1 MANSSRKCKGCGT
14 HGKVA
19 DGIVNRVGFF
29 HDESCI
35 DLFVANN
42 HKKLIEK
49 GKQQRE
55 KAQRKKDKVRLEQ
68 LKTASDYI
76 KEAQIAVNRYIRA
89 RDYGKACIS
98 CGIPYSNSY
107 GGKFDA
113 GHYRSRG
120 SASHLRFNVL
130 NIAGQCVTCNRYQ
143 SGNVVEFRKGLI
155 EKLGIKRVEQ
165 LECDN
170 KPKKFTIGYLKR
182 IKRIFNKRAR
192 FYEKRR
198 G

>member
-1 MANSSRKCKGCGT
+1 MGNTKRKCKGCKEYGA
-14 HGKVA
+14 VN
-19 DGIVNRVGFF
+19 DGLVNRIGFF

-42 HKKLIEK
+42 HKKLIKK
-49 GKQQRE
+49 GRQQRE

-143 SGNVVEFRKGLI
+143 SGNAIEYRKGLI
-155 EKLGIKRVEQ
+155 KKLGLDRVKQ
-165 LECDN
+165 LEHDN
-170 KPKKFTIGYLKR
+170 EPRKFTIEYLKR
-182 IKRIFNKRAR
+182 LKKIFNKRAR
-192 FYEKRR
+192 FYENRR
-198 G
+198 